1 MKKFVVVLLSFLVGN
16 LMFPQSLG
24 RSMDLPLQYESVEVK
39 PQFPGGLN
47 EFMRFVMKNYQ
58 VPEDEEGTVETGTVQ
73 VSIVI
78 DVTGSLSQINILKD
92 VGLAGKEVKRVLS
105 KCPKWTPGRHK
116 GINVPVVY
124 NFPITIQ

>member
-1 MKKFVVVLLSFLVGN
+1 MKKFVIVLLSFLVGN

-24 RSMDLPLQYESVEVK
+24 GSMDLPLQYESVEVK